1 MIKDKLSAVNDY
13 NADSIKALEGLEAVR
28 KRPAMYIG
36 NTNSTG
42 LAHIVF
48 EIFDNAVDEVLADFA
63 DTIELTFHE
72 DGSVS
77 IEDNGRG
84 IPPEA
89 LELIFTTLHAGGK
102 FDSSNYKSSGG
113 LHGVGTSVTNAMSE
127 WLEVT
132 VYRNGK
138 QHYLKF
144 ENGGHPIG
152 KMRVI
157 GTCDKNKTGTLV
169 RFKPDASL
177 FSTVKFNVER
187 IEQRARET
195 AFLNPKVKIIFND
208 FRSDDEEL
216 RFTNIFDYNGMGDY
230 LTYLADNSTIS
241 IAPKEF
247 TMLDEPTGIEA
258 TIAFQWVE
266 NDEAS
271 QENILSYVNNIR
283 TRDGG
288 THETGFKTGLTK
300 AFNQFGKDAGLLKG
314 KYSKVLGEDIRD
326 GMVAVISTKIPENI
340 LEFESQTKDK
350 LGSIEARSVLE
361 GFAYDIFIKFLSMNK
376 SDAEYLIDRAI
387 KYQKMKEEAKRL
399 RDTAKK
405 TNNKSKKLSM
415 SDKLTEPSVKNYKRN
430 ELFIVEGDSA
440 GGCHT
445 IDTPIM
451 LANNTVKTIGEL
463 LEDFNNG
470 IDNYVYGFDNEHKKD
485 FNVYKILDVFKTKK
499 TKVIQLTFDDGSQV
513 RVTPEHK
520 YLLKNGEWKEAQN
533 LKPTDSLRSLY
544 LLKNK
549 KGYVVNSYN
558 QKHFKEHNMHT
569 SVARKYLG
577 EKPDGF
583 VIHHRDGNKENN
595 YPTNLEYIEF
605 GEHSSF
611 HNNERIK
618 NGTLDVNRLANTHM
632 DRWKNDS
639 EYKERVLKVLNDNQK
654 EYWANNDNRLK
665 QSIKI
670 KNYYKENPDIVAER
684 SLVSKEQWK
693 DESLL
698 KFRSEKTKEQM
709 AKVIEIKLN
718 NSLDLIVDMKV
729 NNIEFNRK
737 NYMEQRTIK
746 MNGSRKQKDGIYPYY
761 TLLNKFNKDL
771 SLLNREVA
779 QHNHRVVKI
788 EWLDEEVDVYDLTVD
803 GVHNFALGNGVIVHN
818 SAKNG
823 RYKEFQ
829 GVLSLRGKVLNTIDS
844 THTEALTNAEI
855 QTIVAALNCG
865 MGNDYNEDD
874 LHYDKVIIMTD
885 ADVDGSHIQV
895 LLLTFFYKH
904 MRKLIED
911 GHVYISSPPLYGITL
926 NPKDKKPEKRYA
938 WNQTELREILETAP
952 KGVQVQRYKGLGEM
966 GDVDIRDTTL
976 NPEHRVLYKIEI
988 SDFIQANNT
997 LNTLMGRDASKRRIW
1012 IEQNVEFLD
1021 DSDTYEF
1028 KEADYSLED
1037 L

>member
-152 KMRVI
+152 KMKVI

-415 SDKLTEPSVKNYKRN
+415 SDKLIEPSVKNYKRN

-440 GGCHT
+440 GG
-445 IDTPIM
+445 
-451 LANNTVKTIGEL
+451 
-463 LEDFNNG
+463 
-470 IDNYVYGFDNEHKKD
+470 
-485 FNVYKILDVFKTKK
+485 
-499 TKVIQLTFDDGSQV
+499 
-513 RVTPEHK
+513 
-520 YLLKNGEWKEAQN
+520 
-533 LKPTDSLRSLY
+533 
-544 LLKNK
+544 
-549 KGYVVNSYN
+549 
-558 QKHFKEHNMHT
+558 
-569 SVARKYLG
+569 
-577 EKPDGF
+577 
-583 VIHHRDGNKENN
+583 
-595 YPTNLEYIEF
+595 
-605 GEHSSF
+605 
-611 HNNERIK
+611 
-618 NGTLDVNRLANTHM
+618 
-632 DRWKNDS
+632 
-639 EYKERVLKVLNDNQK
+639 
-654 EYWANNDNRLK
+654 
-665 QSIKI
+665 
-670 KNYYKENPDIVAER
+670 
-684 SLVSKEQWK
+684 
-693 DESLL
+693 
-698 KFRSEKTKEQM
+698 
-709 AKVIEIKLN
+709 
-718 NSLDLIVDMKV
+718 
-729 NNIEFNRK
+729 
-737 NYMEQRTIK
+737 
-746 MNGSRKQKDGIYPYY
+746 
-761 TLLNKFNKDL
+761 
-771 SLLNREVA
+771 
-779 QHNHRVVKI
+779 
-788 EWLDEEVDVYDLTVD
+788 
-803 GVHNFALGNGVIVHN
+803 

-952 KGVQVQRYKGLGEM
+952 KGTQVQRYKGLGEM

>member
-138 QHYLKF
+138 EHYLKF

-247 TMLDEPTGIEA
+247 TMFDEPTGIEA
-258 TIAFQWVE
+258 TIAFQWIE

-440 GGCHT
+440 GG
-445 IDTPIM
+445 
-451 LANNTVKTIGEL
+451 
-463 LEDFNNG
+463 
-470 IDNYVYGFDNEHKKD
+470 
-485 FNVYKILDVFKTKK
+485 
-499 TKVIQLTFDDGSQV
+499 
-513 RVTPEHK
+513 
-520 YLLKNGEWKEAQN
+520 
-533 LKPTDSLRSLY
+533 
-544 LLKNK
+544 
-549 KGYVVNSYN
+549 
-558 QKHFKEHNMHT
+558 
-569 SVARKYLG
+569 
-577 EKPDGF
+577 
-583 VIHHRDGNKENN
+583 
-595 YPTNLEYIEF
+595 
-605 GEHSSF
+605 
-611 HNNERIK
+611 
-618 NGTLDVNRLANTHM
+618 
-632 DRWKNDS
+632 
-639 EYKERVLKVLNDNQK
+639 
-654 EYWANNDNRLK
+654 
-665 QSIKI
+665 
-670 KNYYKENPDIVAER
+670 
-684 SLVSKEQWK
+684 
-693 DESLL
+693 
-698 KFRSEKTKEQM
+698 
-709 AKVIEIKLN
+709 
-718 NSLDLIVDMKV
+718 
-729 NNIEFNRK
+729 
-737 NYMEQRTIK
+737 
-746 MNGSRKQKDGIYPYY
+746 
-761 TLLNKFNKDL
+761 
-771 SLLNREVA
+771 
-779 QHNHRVVKI
+779 
-788 EWLDEEVDVYDLTVD
+788 
-803 GVHNFALGNGVIVHN
+803 

-952 KGVQVQRYKGLGEM
+952 KGTQVQRYKGLGEM

>member
-89 LELIFTTLHAGGK
+89 LELIFTKLHAGGK

-440 GGCHT
+440 GG
-445 IDTPIM
+445 
-451 LANNTVKTIGEL
+451 
-463 LEDFNNG
+463 
-470 IDNYVYGFDNEHKKD
+470 
-485 FNVYKILDVFKTKK
+485 
-499 TKVIQLTFDDGSQV
+499 
-513 RVTPEHK
+513 
-520 YLLKNGEWKEAQN
+520 
-533 LKPTDSLRSLY
+533 
-544 LLKNK
+544 
-549 KGYVVNSYN
+549 
-558 QKHFKEHNMHT
+558 
-569 SVARKYLG
+569 
-577 EKPDGF
+577 
-583 VIHHRDGNKENN
+583 
-595 YPTNLEYIEF
+595 
-605 GEHSSF
+605 
-611 HNNERIK
+611 
-618 NGTLDVNRLANTHM
+618 
-632 DRWKNDS
+632 
-639 EYKERVLKVLNDNQK
+639 
-654 EYWANNDNRLK
+654 
-665 QSIKI
+665 
-670 KNYYKENPDIVAER
+670 
-684 SLVSKEQWK
+684 
-693 DESLL
+693 
-698 KFRSEKTKEQM
+698 
-709 AKVIEIKLN
+709 
-718 NSLDLIVDMKV
+718 
-729 NNIEFNRK
+729 
-737 NYMEQRTIK
+737 
-746 MNGSRKQKDGIYPYY
+746 
-761 TLLNKFNKDL
+761 
-771 SLLNREVA
+771 
-779 QHNHRVVKI
+779 
-788 EWLDEEVDVYDLTVD
+788 
-803 GVHNFALGNGVIVHN
+803 

>member
-63 DTIELTFHE
+63 DNIELTFHE

-138 QHYLKF
+138 EHYLKF

-152 KMRVI
+152 KMKVI

-399 RDTAKK
+399 RDTTKK

-440 GGCHT
+440 GG
-445 IDTPIM
+445 
-451 LANNTVKTIGEL
+451 
-463 LEDFNNG
+463 
-470 IDNYVYGFDNEHKKD
+470 
-485 FNVYKILDVFKTKK
+485 
-499 TKVIQLTFDDGSQV
+499 
-513 RVTPEHK
+513 
-520 YLLKNGEWKEAQN
+520 
-533 LKPTDSLRSLY
+533 
-544 LLKNK
+544 
-549 KGYVVNSYN
+549 
-558 QKHFKEHNMHT
+558 
-569 SVARKYLG
+569 
-577 EKPDGF
+577 
-583 VIHHRDGNKENN
+583 
-595 YPTNLEYIEF
+595 
-605 GEHSSF
+605 
-611 HNNERIK
+611 
-618 NGTLDVNRLANTHM
+618 
-632 DRWKNDS
+632 
-639 EYKERVLKVLNDNQK
+639 
-654 EYWANNDNRLK
+654 
-665 QSIKI
+665 
-670 KNYYKENPDIVAER
+670 
-684 SLVSKEQWK
+684 
-693 DESLL
+693 
-698 KFRSEKTKEQM
+698 
-709 AKVIEIKLN
+709 
-718 NSLDLIVDMKV
+718 
-729 NNIEFNRK
+729 
-737 NYMEQRTIK
+737 
-746 MNGSRKQKDGIYPYY
+746 
-761 TLLNKFNKDL
+761 
-771 SLLNREVA
+771 
-779 QHNHRVVKI
+779 
-788 EWLDEEVDVYDLTVD
+788 
-803 GVHNFALGNGVIVHN
+803 

-952 KGVQVQRYKGLGEM
+952 KGTQVQRYKGLGEM

>member
-152 KMRVI
+152 KMKVI

-440 GGCHT
+440 GG
-445 IDTPIM
+445 
-451 LANNTVKTIGEL
+451 
-463 LEDFNNG
+463 
-470 IDNYVYGFDNEHKKD
+470 
-485 FNVYKILDVFKTKK
+485 
-499 TKVIQLTFDDGSQV
+499 
-513 RVTPEHK
+513 
-520 YLLKNGEWKEAQN
+520 
-533 LKPTDSLRSLY
+533 
-544 LLKNK
+544 
-549 KGYVVNSYN
+549 
-558 QKHFKEHNMHT
+558 
-569 SVARKYLG
+569 
-577 EKPDGF
+577 
-583 VIHHRDGNKENN
+583 
-595 YPTNLEYIEF
+595 
-605 GEHSSF
+605 
-611 HNNERIK
+611 
-618 NGTLDVNRLANTHM
+618 
-632 DRWKNDS
+632 
-639 EYKERVLKVLNDNQK
+639 
-654 EYWANNDNRLK
+654 
-665 QSIKI
+665 
-670 KNYYKENPDIVAER
+670 
-684 SLVSKEQWK
+684 
-693 DESLL
+693 
-698 KFRSEKTKEQM
+698 
-709 AKVIEIKLN
+709 
-718 NSLDLIVDMKV
+718 
-729 NNIEFNRK
+729 
-737 NYMEQRTIK
+737 
-746 MNGSRKQKDGIYPYY
+746 
-761 TLLNKFNKDL
+761 
-771 SLLNREVA
+771 
-779 QHNHRVVKI
+779 
-788 EWLDEEVDVYDLTVD
+788 
-803 GVHNFALGNGVIVHN
+803 

-952 KGVQVQRYKGLGEM
+952 KGTQVQRYKGLGEM

>member
-138 QHYLKF
+138 EHYLKF

-440 GGCHT
+440 GG
-445 IDTPIM
+445 
-451 LANNTVKTIGEL
+451 
-463 LEDFNNG
+463 
-470 IDNYVYGFDNEHKKD
+470 
-485 FNVYKILDVFKTKK
+485 
-499 TKVIQLTFDDGSQV
+499 
-513 RVTPEHK
+513 
-520 YLLKNGEWKEAQN
+520 
-533 LKPTDSLRSLY
+533 
-544 LLKNK
+544 
-549 KGYVVNSYN
+549 
-558 QKHFKEHNMHT
+558 
-569 SVARKYLG
+569 
-577 EKPDGF
+577 
-583 VIHHRDGNKENN
+583 
-595 YPTNLEYIEF
+595 
-605 GEHSSF
+605 
-611 HNNERIK
+611 
-618 NGTLDVNRLANTHM
+618 
-632 DRWKNDS
+632 
-639 EYKERVLKVLNDNQK
+639 
-654 EYWANNDNRLK
+654 
-665 QSIKI
+665 
-670 KNYYKENPDIVAER
+670 
-684 SLVSKEQWK
+684 
-693 DESLL
+693 
-698 KFRSEKTKEQM
+698 
-709 AKVIEIKLN
+709 
-718 NSLDLIVDMKV
+718 
-729 NNIEFNRK
+729 
-737 NYMEQRTIK
+737 
-746 MNGSRKQKDGIYPYY
+746 
-761 TLLNKFNKDL
+761 
-771 SLLNREVA
+771 
-779 QHNHRVVKI
+779 
-788 EWLDEEVDVYDLTVD
+788 
-803 GVHNFALGNGVIVHN
+803 

-952 KGVQVQRYKGLGEM
+952 KGTQVQRYKGLGEM

>member
-440 GGCHT
+440 GG
-445 IDTPIM
+445 
-451 LANNTVKTIGEL
+451 
-463 LEDFNNG
+463 
-470 IDNYVYGFDNEHKKD
+470 
-485 FNVYKILDVFKTKK
+485 
-499 TKVIQLTFDDGSQV
+499 
-513 RVTPEHK
+513 
-520 YLLKNGEWKEAQN
+520 
-533 LKPTDSLRSLY
+533 
-544 LLKNK
+544 
-549 KGYVVNSYN
+549 
-558 QKHFKEHNMHT
+558 
-569 SVARKYLG
+569 
-577 EKPDGF
+577 
-583 VIHHRDGNKENN
+583 
-595 YPTNLEYIEF
+595 
-605 GEHSSF
+605 
-611 HNNERIK
+611 
-618 NGTLDVNRLANTHM
+618 
-632 DRWKNDS
+632 
-639 EYKERVLKVLNDNQK
+639 
-654 EYWANNDNRLK
+654 
-665 QSIKI
+665 
-670 KNYYKENPDIVAER
+670 
-684 SLVSKEQWK
+684 
-693 DESLL
+693 
-698 KFRSEKTKEQM
+698 
-709 AKVIEIKLN
+709 
-718 NSLDLIVDMKV
+718 
-729 NNIEFNRK
+729 
-737 NYMEQRTIK
+737 
-746 MNGSRKQKDGIYPYY
+746 
-761 TLLNKFNKDL
+761 
-771 SLLNREVA
+771 
-779 QHNHRVVKI
+779 
-788 EWLDEEVDVYDLTVD
+788 
-803 GVHNFALGNGVIVHN
+803 

-952 KGVQVQRYKGLGEM
+952 KGTQVQRYKGLGEM

>member
-152 KMRVI
+152 KMKVI

-399 RDTAKK
+399 RDTTKK

-440 GGCHT
+440 GG
-445 IDTPIM
+445 
-451 LANNTVKTIGEL
+451 
-463 LEDFNNG
+463 
-470 IDNYVYGFDNEHKKD
+470 
-485 FNVYKILDVFKTKK
+485 
-499 TKVIQLTFDDGSQV
+499 
-513 RVTPEHK
+513 
-520 YLLKNGEWKEAQN
+520 
-533 LKPTDSLRSLY
+533 
-544 LLKNK
+544 
-549 KGYVVNSYN
+549 
-558 QKHFKEHNMHT
+558 
-569 SVARKYLG
+569 
-577 EKPDGF
+577 
-583 VIHHRDGNKENN
+583 
-595 YPTNLEYIEF
+595 
-605 GEHSSF
+605 
-611 HNNERIK
+611 
-618 NGTLDVNRLANTHM
+618 
-632 DRWKNDS
+632 
-639 EYKERVLKVLNDNQK
+639 
-654 EYWANNDNRLK
+654 
-665 QSIKI
+665 
-670 KNYYKENPDIVAER
+670 
-684 SLVSKEQWK
+684 
-693 DESLL
+693 
-698 KFRSEKTKEQM
+698 
-709 AKVIEIKLN
+709 
-718 NSLDLIVDMKV
+718 
-729 NNIEFNRK
+729 
-737 NYMEQRTIK
+737 
-746 MNGSRKQKDGIYPYY
+746 
-761 TLLNKFNKDL
+761 
-771 SLLNREVA
+771 
-779 QHNHRVVKI
+779 
-788 EWLDEEVDVYDLTVD
+788 
-803 GVHNFALGNGVIVHN
+803 

-952 KGVQVQRYKGLGEM
+952 KGTQVQRYKGLGEM

>member
-152 KMRVI
+152 KMKVI

-326 GMVAVISTKIPENI
+326 GMIAVISTKIPENI

-470 IDNYVYGFDNEHKKD
+470 IDNYVYGFDNEHKKE
-485 FNVYKILDVFKTKK
+485 FNVYKILDVFKTKT
-499 TKVIQLTFDDGSQV
+499 TKVIRLTFDDGSQV

-544 LLKNK
+544 LLKN
-549 KGYVVNSYN
+549 
-558 QKHFKEHNMHT
+558 
-569 SVARKYLG
+569 
-577 EKPDGF
+577 
-583 VIHHRDGNKENN
+583 
-595 YPTNLEYIEF
+595 
-605 GEHSSF
+605 
-611 HNNERIK
+611 
-618 NGTLDVNRLANTHM
+618 GTLDVNQLSNT
-632 DRWKNDS
+632 
-639 EYKERVLKVLNDNQK
+639 Q
-654 EYWANNDNRLK
+654 
-665 QSIKI
+665 
-670 KNYYKENPDIVAER
+670 
-684 SLVSKEQWK
+684 
-693 DESLL
+693 
-698 KFRSEKTKEQM
+698 
-709 AKVIEIKLN
+709 
-718 NSLDLIVDMKV
+718 
-729 NNIEFNRK
+729 
-737 NYMEQRTIK
+737 
-746 MNGSRKQKDGIYPYY
+746 
-761 TLLNKFNKDL
+761 
-771 SLLNREVA
+771 LNREES

-788 EWLDEEVDVYDLTVD
+788 EWLDDEVDVYDLTVD

-952 KGVQVQRYKGLGEM
+952 KGSQVQRYKGLGEM

>member
-440 GGCHT
+440 GG
-445 IDTPIM
+445 
-451 LANNTVKTIGEL
+451 
-463 LEDFNNG
+463 
-470 IDNYVYGFDNEHKKD
+470 
-485 FNVYKILDVFKTKK
+485 
-499 TKVIQLTFDDGSQV
+499 
-513 RVTPEHK
+513 
-520 YLLKNGEWKEAQN
+520 
-533 LKPTDSLRSLY
+533 
-544 LLKNK
+544 
-549 KGYVVNSYN
+549 
-558 QKHFKEHNMHT
+558 
-569 SVARKYLG
+569 
-577 EKPDGF
+577 
-583 VIHHRDGNKENN
+583 
-595 YPTNLEYIEF
+595 
-605 GEHSSF
+605 
-611 HNNERIK
+611 
-618 NGTLDVNRLANTHM
+618 
-632 DRWKNDS
+632 
-639 EYKERVLKVLNDNQK
+639 
-654 EYWANNDNRLK
+654 
-665 QSIKI
+665 
-670 KNYYKENPDIVAER
+670 
-684 SLVSKEQWK
+684 
-693 DESLL
+693 
-698 KFRSEKTKEQM
+698 
-709 AKVIEIKLN
+709 
-718 NSLDLIVDMKV
+718 
-729 NNIEFNRK
+729 
-737 NYMEQRTIK
+737 
-746 MNGSRKQKDGIYPYY
+746 
-761 TLLNKFNKDL
+761 
-771 SLLNREVA
+771 
-779 QHNHRVVKI
+779 
-788 EWLDEEVDVYDLTVD
+788 
-803 GVHNFALGNGVIVHN
+803 

>member
-1 MIKDKLSAVNDY
+1 MVKDKLSAVNDY

-144 ENGGHPIG
+144 ENGGHPVG
-152 KMRVI
+152 KMKVI

-216 RFTNIFDYNGMGDY
+216 KFTNIFDYNGMGDY

-247 TMLDEPTGIEA
+247 TMLDESTGIEA

-361 GFAYDIFIKFLSMNK
+361 GFTYDIFIKFLSMNK

-399 RDTAKK
+399 RDTTKK

-440 GGCHT
+440 GG
-445 IDTPIM
+445 
-451 LANNTVKTIGEL
+451 
-463 LEDFNNG
+463 
-470 IDNYVYGFDNEHKKD
+470 
-485 FNVYKILDVFKTKK
+485 
-499 TKVIQLTFDDGSQV
+499 
-513 RVTPEHK
+513 
-520 YLLKNGEWKEAQN
+520 
-533 LKPTDSLRSLY
+533 
-544 LLKNK
+544 
-549 KGYVVNSYN
+549 
-558 QKHFKEHNMHT
+558 
-569 SVARKYLG
+569 
-577 EKPDGF
+577 
-583 VIHHRDGNKENN
+583 
-595 YPTNLEYIEF
+595 
-605 GEHSSF
+605 
-611 HNNERIK
+611 
-618 NGTLDVNRLANTHM
+618 
-632 DRWKNDS
+632 
-639 EYKERVLKVLNDNQK
+639 
-654 EYWANNDNRLK
+654 
-665 QSIKI
+665 
-670 KNYYKENPDIVAER
+670 
-684 SLVSKEQWK
+684 
-693 DESLL
+693 
-698 KFRSEKTKEQM
+698 
-709 AKVIEIKLN
+709 
-718 NSLDLIVDMKV
+718 
-729 NNIEFNRK
+729 
-737 NYMEQRTIK
+737 
-746 MNGSRKQKDGIYPYY
+746 
-761 TLLNKFNKDL
+761 
-771 SLLNREVA
+771 
-779 QHNHRVVKI
+779 
-788 EWLDEEVDVYDLTVD
+788 
-803 GVHNFALGNGVIVHN
+803 

-829 GVLSLRGKVLNTIDS
+829 GVLALRGKVLNTIDS
-844 THTEALTNAEI
+844 SHAEALTNAEI

-911 GHVYISSPPLYGITL
+911 GHVYISSPPLYGVTL

-952 KGVQVQRYKGLGEM
+952 KGNQVQRYKGLGEM

-997 LNTLMGRDASKRRIW
+997 LNTLMGKDASKRRIW

>member
-1 MIKDKLSAVNDY
+1 MVKDKLSAVNDY

-42 LAHIVF
+42 LVHIVF

-144 ENGGHPIG
+144 ENGGHPVG
-152 KMRVI
+152 KMKVI

-216 RFTNIFDYNGMGDY
+216 KFTNIFDYNGMGDY

-247 TMLDEPTGIEA
+247 TMLDESTGIEA

-361 GFAYDIFIKFLSMNK
+361 GFTYDIFIKFLSMNK

-399 RDTAKK
+399 RDTTKK

-440 GGCHT
+440 GG
-445 IDTPIM
+445 
-451 LANNTVKTIGEL
+451 
-463 LEDFNNG
+463 
-470 IDNYVYGFDNEHKKD
+470 
-485 FNVYKILDVFKTKK
+485 
-499 TKVIQLTFDDGSQV
+499 
-513 RVTPEHK
+513 
-520 YLLKNGEWKEAQN
+520 
-533 LKPTDSLRSLY
+533 
-544 LLKNK
+544 
-549 KGYVVNSYN
+549 
-558 QKHFKEHNMHT
+558 
-569 SVARKYLG
+569 
-577 EKPDGF
+577 
-583 VIHHRDGNKENN
+583 
-595 YPTNLEYIEF
+595 
-605 GEHSSF
+605 
-611 HNNERIK
+611 
-618 NGTLDVNRLANTHM
+618 
-632 DRWKNDS
+632 
-639 EYKERVLKVLNDNQK
+639 
-654 EYWANNDNRLK
+654 
-665 QSIKI
+665 
-670 KNYYKENPDIVAER
+670 
-684 SLVSKEQWK
+684 
-693 DESLL
+693 
-698 KFRSEKTKEQM
+698 
-709 AKVIEIKLN
+709 
-718 NSLDLIVDMKV
+718 
-729 NNIEFNRK
+729 
-737 NYMEQRTIK
+737 
-746 MNGSRKQKDGIYPYY
+746 
-761 TLLNKFNKDL
+761 
-771 SLLNREVA
+771 
-779 QHNHRVVKI
+779 
-788 EWLDEEVDVYDLTVD
+788 
-803 GVHNFALGNGVIVHN
+803 

-829 GVLSLRGKVLNTIDS
+829 GVLALRGKVLNTIDS
-844 THTEALTNAEI
+844 SHAEALTNAEI

-911 GHVYISSPPLYGITL
+911 GHVYISSPPLYGVTL

-952 KGVQVQRYKGLGEM
+952 KGNQVQRYKGLGEM

-997 LNTLMGRDASKRRIW
+997 LNTLMGKDASKRRIW

>member
-1 MIKDKLSAVNDY
+1 MVKDKLSAVNDY

-48 EIFDNAVDEVLADFA
+48 EIFDNAVDEVLAEYA
-63 DTIELTFHE
+63 DTIELTFLD

-77 IEDNGRG
+77 VEDNGRG

-144 ENGGHPIG
+144 ENGGHPVG
-152 KMRVI
+152 KMKVI
-157 GTCDKNKTGTLV
+157 GTCDKDKTGTLV

-195 AFLNPKVKIIFND
+195 AFLNPRLKIIFND
-208 FRSDDEEL
+208 FRSDDDEI
-216 RFTNIFDYNGMGDY
+216 RYTNVFDYNGMGDY

-241 IAPKEF
+241 IEPKEF
-247 TMLDEPTGIEA
+247 TLLDESTGIEA
-258 TIAFQWVE
+258 TIAFQWIE

-288 THETGFKTGLTK
+288 THETGFKTGITK

-361 GFAYDIFIKFLSMNK
+361 GFTYDIFIKFLSTNR

-399 RDTAKK
+399 RDTTKK
-405 TNNKSKKLSM
+405 TNNKGKKLVM
-415 SDKLTEPSVKNYKRN
+415 SDKLTEPSTKDYKRR

-440 GGCHT
+440 GG
-445 IDTPIM
+445 
-451 LANNTVKTIGEL
+451 
-463 LEDFNNG
+463 
-470 IDNYVYGFDNEHKKD
+470 
-485 FNVYKILDVFKTKK
+485 
-499 TKVIQLTFDDGSQV
+499 
-513 RVTPEHK
+513 
-520 YLLKNGEWKEAQN
+520 
-533 LKPTDSLRSLY
+533 
-544 LLKNK
+544 
-549 KGYVVNSYN
+549 
-558 QKHFKEHNMHT
+558 
-569 SVARKYLG
+569 
-577 EKPDGF
+577 
-583 VIHHRDGNKENN
+583 
-595 YPTNLEYIEF
+595 
-605 GEHSSF
+605 
-611 HNNERIK
+611 
-618 NGTLDVNRLANTHM
+618 
-632 DRWKNDS
+632 
-639 EYKERVLKVLNDNQK
+639 
-654 EYWANNDNRLK
+654 
-665 QSIKI
+665 
-670 KNYYKENPDIVAER
+670 
-684 SLVSKEQWK
+684 
-693 DESLL
+693 
-698 KFRSEKTKEQM
+698 
-709 AKVIEIKLN
+709 
-718 NSLDLIVDMKV
+718 
-729 NNIEFNRK
+729 
-737 NYMEQRTIK
+737 
-746 MNGSRKQKDGIYPYY
+746 
-761 TLLNKFNKDL
+761 
-771 SLLNREVA
+771 
-779 QHNHRVVKI
+779 
-788 EWLDEEVDVYDLTVD
+788 
-803 GVHNFALGNGVIVHN
+803 

-823 RYKEFQ
+823 RYKDFQ
-829 GVLSLRGKVLNTIDS
+829 GVLALRGKVLNTIDS
-844 THTEALTNAEI
+844 THAEALTNAEI
-855 QTIVAALNCG
+855 QTIAAALNCG
-865 MGNDYNEDD
+865 LGNDYNEED

-904 MRKLIED
+904 MRKLVED
-911 GHVYISSPPLYGITL
+911 GHVYIASPPLYGVTL
-926 NPKDKKPEKRYA
+926 NPKDKKSEKKYA
-938 WNQTELREILETAP
+938 WNQAELREILETAP
-952 KGVQVQRYKGLGEM
+952 KGNHVQRYKGLGEM
-966 GDVDIRDTTL
+966 GDTDIRDTTL
-976 NPEHRVLYKIEI
+976 NPDNRVLYKIEVA
-988 SDFIQANNT
+988 DFIQANNT
-997 LNTLMGRDASKRRIW
+997 LNILMGNDASKRRVW
-1012 IEQNVEFLD
+1012 IEQNVEFIDVTEDLL
-1021 DSDTYEF
+1021 F
-1028 KEADYSLED
+1028 NEADYSLED

>member
-1 MIKDKLSAVNDY
+1 MVKDKLSAVNDY
-13 NADSIKALEGLEAVR
+13 NADSIKALKGLEAVR

-152 KMRVI
+152 KMKVI

-247 TMLDEPTGIEA
+247 TMFDESTGIEA

-326 GMVAVISTKIPENI
+326 GMIAVISTKIPENI

-440 GGCHT
+440 GG
-445 IDTPIM
+445 
-451 LANNTVKTIGEL
+451 
-463 LEDFNNG
+463 
-470 IDNYVYGFDNEHKKD
+470 
-485 FNVYKILDVFKTKK
+485 
-499 TKVIQLTFDDGSQV
+499 
-513 RVTPEHK
+513 
-520 YLLKNGEWKEAQN
+520 
-533 LKPTDSLRSLY
+533 
-544 LLKNK
+544 
-549 KGYVVNSYN
+549 
-558 QKHFKEHNMHT
+558 
-569 SVARKYLG
+569 
-577 EKPDGF
+577 
-583 VIHHRDGNKENN
+583 
-595 YPTNLEYIEF
+595 
-605 GEHSSF
+605 
-611 HNNERIK
+611 
-618 NGTLDVNRLANTHM
+618 
-632 DRWKNDS
+632 
-639 EYKERVLKVLNDNQK
+639 
-654 EYWANNDNRLK
+654 
-665 QSIKI
+665 
-670 KNYYKENPDIVAER
+670 
-684 SLVSKEQWK
+684 
-693 DESLL
+693 
-698 KFRSEKTKEQM
+698 
-709 AKVIEIKLN
+709 
-718 NSLDLIVDMKV
+718 
-729 NNIEFNRK
+729 
-737 NYMEQRTIK
+737 
-746 MNGSRKQKDGIYPYY
+746 
-761 TLLNKFNKDL
+761 
-771 SLLNREVA
+771 
-779 QHNHRVVKI
+779 
-788 EWLDEEVDVYDLTVD
+788 
-803 GVHNFALGNGVIVHN
+803 

-844 THTEALTNAEI
+844 SHAEALTNAEI

-952 KGVQVQRYKGLGEM
+952 KGSQVQRYKGLGEM

>member
-1 MIKDKLSAVNDY
+1 
-13 NADSIKALEGLEAVR
+13 
-28 KRPAMYIG
+28 MYIG

-144 ENGGHPIG
+144 ENGGHPVG
-152 KMRVI
+152 KMKVI

-216 RFTNIFDYNGMGDY
+216 KFTNIFDYNGMGDY

-247 TMLDEPTGIEA
+247 TMLDESTGIEA

-361 GFAYDIFIKFLSMNK
+361 GFTYDIFIKFLSMNK

-399 RDTAKK
+399 RDTTKK

-440 GGCHT
+440 GG
-445 IDTPIM
+445 
-451 LANNTVKTIGEL
+451 
-463 LEDFNNG
+463 
-470 IDNYVYGFDNEHKKD
+470 
-485 FNVYKILDVFKTKK
+485 
-499 TKVIQLTFDDGSQV
+499 
-513 RVTPEHK
+513 
-520 YLLKNGEWKEAQN
+520 
-533 LKPTDSLRSLY
+533 
-544 LLKNK
+544 
-549 KGYVVNSYN
+549 
-558 QKHFKEHNMHT
+558 
-569 SVARKYLG
+569 
-577 EKPDGF
+577 
-583 VIHHRDGNKENN
+583 
-595 YPTNLEYIEF
+595 
-605 GEHSSF
+605 
-611 HNNERIK
+611 
-618 NGTLDVNRLANTHM
+618 
-632 DRWKNDS
+632 
-639 EYKERVLKVLNDNQK
+639 
-654 EYWANNDNRLK
+654 
-665 QSIKI
+665 
-670 KNYYKENPDIVAER
+670 
-684 SLVSKEQWK
+684 
-693 DESLL
+693 
-698 KFRSEKTKEQM
+698 
-709 AKVIEIKLN
+709 
-718 NSLDLIVDMKV
+718 
-729 NNIEFNRK
+729 
-737 NYMEQRTIK
+737 
-746 MNGSRKQKDGIYPYY
+746 
-761 TLLNKFNKDL
+761 
-771 SLLNREVA
+771 
-779 QHNHRVVKI
+779 
-788 EWLDEEVDVYDLTVD
+788 
-803 GVHNFALGNGVIVHN
+803 

-829 GVLSLRGKVLNTIDS
+829 GVLALRGKVLNTIDS
-844 THTEALTNAEI
+844 SHAEALTNAEI

-911 GHVYISSPPLYGITL
+911 GHVYISSPPLYGVTL

-952 KGVQVQRYKGLGEM
+952 KGNQVQRYKGLGEM

-997 LNTLMGRDASKRRIW
+997 LNTLMGKDASKRRIW

>member
-1 MIKDKLSAVNDY
+1 MVKDKLSAVNDY
-13 NADSIKALEGLEAVR
+13 NADSIKALKGLEAVR

-152 KMRVI
+152 KMKVI

-247 TMLDEPTGIEA
+247 TMFDEPTGIEA

-499 TKVIQLTFDDGSQV
+499 TKVIRLTFDDGSQV

-549 KGYVVNSYN
+549 KGYVV
-558 QKHFKEHNMHT
+558 
-569 SVARKYLG
+569 
-577 EKPDGF
+577 
-583 VIHHRDGNKENN
+583 
-595 YPTNLEYIEF
+595 
-605 GEHSSF
+605 
-611 HNNERIK
+611 
-618 NGTLDVNRLANTHM
+618 
-632 DRWKNDS
+632 
-639 EYKERVLKVLNDNQK
+639 
-654 EYWANNDNRLK
+654 
-665 QSIKI
+665 
-670 KNYYKENPDIVAER
+670 
-684 SLVSKEQWK
+684 
-693 DESLL
+693 
-698 KFRSEKTKEQM
+698 
-709 AKVIEIKLN
+709 
-718 NSLDLIVDMKV
+718 
-729 NNIEFNRK
+729 
-737 NYMEQRTIK
+737 
-746 MNGSRKQKDGIYPYY
+746 
-761 TLLNKFNKDL
+761 
-771 SLLNREVA
+771 
-779 QHNHRVVKI
+779 KI

-803 GVHNFALGNGVIVHN
+803 GVHNFALGNGIIVHN

-844 THTEALTNAEI
+844 SHAEALTNAEI

-952 KGVQVQRYKGLGEM
+952 KGSQVQRYKGLGEM